1 MVESMRLLLLGAA
14 LGIVSAACH
23 SRATIANA
31 GASSRTGP
39 GVPADHECEIYRLA
53 LAALFPDSL
62 DKRPVLMDSTFNRV
76 YQPAF
81 NAWTGMRAPTTG
93 PGSSIVS
100 VTLDSLVAA
109 NRERIPLPTCL
120 TAASYAVVATD
131 TLKSIFSGPTRRTGW
146 DVFYARHAGAAGF
159 TGLSRVSFNSDSTE
173 AIMYVGHHAHWLN
186 GRGDVLR
193 LQRIGARW
201 TVTDRR
207 VVWRS

>member
-1 MVESMRLLLLGAA
+1 MIESMRPLVLGAA
-14 LGIVSAACH
+14 LGIAMAACH
-23 SRATIANA
+23 SRPPLANA
-31 GASSRTGP
+31 GSSSTTERS
-39 GVPADHECEIYRLA
+39 VPADHECEIYRLA
-53 LAALFPDSL
+53 LATLFPDSL
-62 DKRPVLMDSTFNRV
+62 DKRPVLMDSTFSRV

-109 NRERIPLPTCL
+109 NRERIPLPACL
-120 TAASYAVVATD
+120 TTGSYAVVAAD

-146 DVFYARHAGAAGF
+146 DVFYARHPGAAGF
-159 TGLSRVSFNSDSTE
+159 TGLSRASFNGDSTE

-193 LQRIGARW
+193 LQRIGGRW